1 MLALLSIAGK
11 GLAVAAGNIL
21 ATAVSEKVM
30 KKIMIILIDK
40 LISGAKTK
48 TDDKVWNAIKKEIEK

>member
-30 KKIMIILIDK
+30 KEIMRILIDK
-40 LISGAKTK
+40 LIKGTKTD
-48 TDDKVWNAIKKEIEK
+48 TDDKVWAEIKGKLS

>member
-21 ATAVSEKVM
+21 AKAVSEKVI

-40 LISGAKTK
+40 LIKGTK
-48 TDDKVWNAIKKEIEK
+48 TDTDDKIWAEIKGKLS

>member
-1 MLALLSIAGK
+1 MLALLGK

-30 KKIMIILIDK
+30 KKILIILIDK
-40 LISGAKTK
+40 LIKGTK
-48 TDDKVWNAIKKEIEK
+48 TDTDDKIWAEIKGKLS

>member
-1 MLALLSIAGK
+1 MLALLGK

-30 KKIMIILIDK
+30 KKILIILIDK
-40 LISGAKTK
+40 LIKGTK
-48 TDDKVWNAIKKEIEK
+48 TDTDDKIWAEIKSKLS

>member
-40 LISGAKTK
+40 LIAGTKTK
-48 TDDKVWNAIKKEIEK
+48 TDDKIWAEIKGKLS